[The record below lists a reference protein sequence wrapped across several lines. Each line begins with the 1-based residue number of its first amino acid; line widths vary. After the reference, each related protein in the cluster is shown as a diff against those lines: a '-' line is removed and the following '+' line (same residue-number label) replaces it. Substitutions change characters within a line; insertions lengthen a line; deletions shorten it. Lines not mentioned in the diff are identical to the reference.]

1 MTDKLEFDYSK
12 KKYVDS
18 STIAEYFG
26 VSPSTVRLWVKEE
39 RIPRST
45 YIRAGR
51 ETIRYDLA
59 SIEAHLTQG
68 EQNGE

>member
-51 ETIRYDLA
+51 ENYPL
-59 SIEAHLTQG
+59 
-68 EQNGE
+68 